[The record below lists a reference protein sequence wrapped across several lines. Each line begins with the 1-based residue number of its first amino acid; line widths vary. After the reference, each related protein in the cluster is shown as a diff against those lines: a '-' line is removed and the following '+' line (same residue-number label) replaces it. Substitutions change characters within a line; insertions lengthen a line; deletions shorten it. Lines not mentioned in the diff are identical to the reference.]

1 MNLWQIFGLVA
12 FLIGEVFSRCSGAD
26 CEKYSCVS
34 DFYVHRPLETF
45 QRPALT
51 FNSLCA
57 CEHDWNTIFCNQT
70 LTALHENIGP
80 LPTVCICRKFTDNG
94 SRCKQFMTRCYTRQ
108 NNECSCCFHQPSE
121 YCNQLSCKNREP
133 IFSTANT
140 TCVCHHN
147 PTDYPY
153 DICKNLYPRDSTFAN
168 RQAILDKN
176 RERSQGTVE
185 YVELLG
191 KKVSTSVVSYII
203 IGLLMSVSVLTL
215 VMLVLGGKRLRE
227 KRTERQ
233 RQIRLA
239 RETLILQRA
248 DDDRY
253 LPSA

>member
-1 MNLWQIFGLVA
+1 MNLWQIFGLIA
-12 FLIGEVFSRCSGAD
+12 FLVGDVFTRCSGAD

-57 CEHDWNTIFCNQT
+57 CEQDWNTMFCNQT

-94 SRCKQFMTRCYTRQ
+94 SRCKQFMTRCYTRK
-108 NNECSCCFHQPSE
+108 NNE
-121 YCNQLSCKNREP
+121 N
-133 IFSTANT
+133 ANT